1 MAKKK
6 QGFIKQYF
14 MMPTKHIK
22 AALGFIPE
30 IVPFA
35 KKQKIELDSWSE
47 RARKRL
53 SNPALSNYNL
63 GVEFYNDN
71 RVSDAI
77 MRFKLST
84 LMNSRNG
91 EAFLWLGKS
100 YLLKN
105 EIDKAI
111 IAFETANKLKAKN
124 KEQEYF
130 YNLYV
135 KNNYKIYA
143 DEAITKNFFAKFAS
157 VINEYFIEN
166 YAYNGAKNI
175 ADLFFDEIK
184 QDKALILDLGCGSGC
199 LANILKHKNKNLTI
213 EGLDYAR
220 EAIEICKNIK
230 ISEQKLSTNDESQE
244 TIDLNSANKVEKE
257 SYIYDKLHKVSLEK
271 LDLDKKVKYEAI
283 IARGIFN
290 YVADFDAAIKNLVNY
305 SKKGTYLMF
314 NLNESS
320 DNEQIEINMKNF
332 SYPYYLNQK
341 FPTMKNVKDICKKYS
356 FEFIKED
363 KFSLDNQGNKAISLI
378 FKLK

>member
-14 MMPTKHIK
+14 IRPTKNIRL
-22 AALGFIPE
+22 AFGFIPE
-30 IVPFA
+30 IIPFV
-35 KKQKIELDSWSE
+35 KKQKIEFDSWSAK
-47 RARKRL
+47 ARKRL
-53 SNPALSNYNL
+53 NNPSLSNYNL
-63 GVEFYNDN
+63 GVQFYNEN
-71 RVSDAI
+71 RAGDAI
-77 MRFKLST
+77 IRFKLSSI
-84 LMNSRNG
+84 MNPKSA
-91 EAFLWLGKS
+91 EAFFWLGKS

-105 EIDKAI
+105 EVAKAI
-111 IAFETANKLKAKN
+111 IALEAANKLKTNN

-143 DEAITKNFFAKFAS
+143 DEAITKNFFAKFSS

-175 ADLFFDEIK
+175 ADLFFNEIK
-184 QDKALILDLGCGSGC
+184 QDKSLILDLGCGTGC
-199 LANILKHKNKNLTI
+199 LAHILKHKNKNLTI

-220 EAIEICKNIK
+220 GAIEICKDLK
-230 ISEQKLSTNDESQE
+230 ISEKNLISNEDKQE
-244 TIDLNSANKVEKE
+244 TIDLNVSEK
-257 SYIYDKLHKVSLEK
+257 SSIHNYVYDKLHRVSIEK
-271 LDLDKKVKYEAI
+271 LNLDQKVKYDAI

-290 YVADFDAAIKNLVNY
+290 YVTDFDAAIKNLLNY

-314 NLNESS
+314 NLNEPSN
-320 DNEQIEINMKNF
+320 NEQIEANLKNF
-332 SYPYYLNQK
+332 SYPYYLNLK
-341 FPTMKNVKDICKKYS
+341 PISIENVRDICKKYS

-363 KFSLDNQGNKAISLI
+363 KFTLDNQENKAISLI

>member
-1 MAKKK
+1 
-6 QGFIKQYF
+6 